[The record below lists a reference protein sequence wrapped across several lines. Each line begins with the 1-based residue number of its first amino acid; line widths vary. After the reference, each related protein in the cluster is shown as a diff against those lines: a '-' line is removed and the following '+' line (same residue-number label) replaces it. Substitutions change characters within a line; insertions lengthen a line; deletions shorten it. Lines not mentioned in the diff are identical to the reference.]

1 MTTLIHDLLNQ
12 SKNPVGLI
20 NAFVNYRFLSYKL
33 CIYEQNVAHV
43 LIEHNTSTLFCFF
56 FLIVFGINI
65 TTLLSIFTFRYN

>member
-56 FLIVFGINI
+56 F
-65 TTLLSIFTFRYN
+65 